1 MDRWNRRNRG
11 HADIIKTNRDIIK
24 MNRNVMNRD
33 EYRIKIILG
42 LDEGEVLQ
50 SQFRFNILSIK
61 YRIYWMEN

>member
-33 EYRIKIILG
+33 EYRIKIILKG
-42 LDEGEVLQ
+42 DLNG
-50 SQFRFNILSIK
+50 SRYFITIFIICYK
-61 YRIYWMEN
+61 